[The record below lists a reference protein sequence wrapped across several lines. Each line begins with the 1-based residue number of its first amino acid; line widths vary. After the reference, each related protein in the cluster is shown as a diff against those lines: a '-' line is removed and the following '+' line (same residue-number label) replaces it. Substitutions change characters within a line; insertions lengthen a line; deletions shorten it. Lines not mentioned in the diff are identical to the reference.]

1 MCCNT
6 STIRS
11 SATISSR
18 SSSATAG
25 RSRGVT
31 RDALLHNTLS
41 CVSGNPPF
49 LVRSCSDQVWQWV
62 FGDKLS
68 ASSSVALSGEDRRP
82 PYQEDLCWI
91 VLHANWPL
99 AAAVGASHRAAEAAA
114 SSSHSVALR
123 LPISPHFGARP
134 VAAKGF
140 SHRQRP
146 EHHGGQLRRGRCGV
160 FSLPG
165 WRADTGFAR
174 MVNRGRRDR

>member
-1 MCCNT
+1 MPMCCNT

-18 SSSATAG
+18 SSSATTG
-25 RSRGVT
+25 RSRSVT

-49 LVRSCSDQVWQWV
+49 LVRSCSDQVWQGV
-62 FGDKLS
+62 FGDKLT

-99 AAAVGASHRAAEAAA
+99 AAAVGASHRAAEAAEAAA
-114 SSSHSVALR
+114 SSSHCVAFR
-123 LPISPHFGARP
+123 LPVSPHFEARP
-134 VAAKGF
+134 VAAKGL
-140 SHRQRP
+140 S
-146 EHHGGQLRRGRCGV
+146 
-160 FSLPG
+160 
-165 WRADTGFAR
+165 
-174 MVNRGRRDR
+174 